1 MQEGSVIKW
10 TNKWLLRRRPNDN
23 IFKQTQR
30 SLTWKYSMI
39 LIAFLLLFVI
49 ILYALLYYLLIFS
62 PTIDVHETMEQK
74 IHGLMQ
80 DREDD
85 SDDSLDEYIEYYTLY
100 DTYAMGNV
108 LIEPSGEIKTGTS
121 IYSASLKTLIQ
132 KARANGITLP
142 VNRSQHIVLEGS
154 AIRLP
159 EQRPDKDAPKTKQQ
173 SLSKNA
179 LTPQPIR
186 MIITGEPI
194 YNKGQPIGTLYVG
207 KDVTGSYHQFFN
219 LMMWLGAAF
228 LLFCAL
234 AVYFSYRMAAKAMVP
249 ILASY
254 EQQRKFTAD
263 ASHELRTPLSV
274 LLSSIDTLQMED
286 SVEQNPF
293 AAKVVNNMKEEI
305 RRMIQL
311 SGSLLT
317 LARSDSGHSE
327 LNLHEHRLEAEAA
340 RTMESIRPLAEAK
353 SIQLHYEYD
362 PHASFTICCD
372 VERIRQLLIILL
384 DNAVKYTPEGG
395 QVALTLESIHEK
407 PHGVLIKVRDTG
419 IGIPAEDQ
427 PHVFDR
433 FYRVDKSRTRQIEGY
448 GLGLS
453 IARWITEA
461 HGGSIQVES
470 VLGEGSTFTVRL
482 LE

>member
-1 MQEGSVIKW
+1 MHEDSVIKW
-10 TNKWLLRRRPNDN
+10 TNRWLRRRRPNDN
-23 IFKQTQR
+23 IFKKTQR
-30 SLTWKYSMI
+30 NLTWKYSMI
-39 LIAFLLLFVI
+39 LIAFLLLFVL
-49 ILYALLYYLLIFS
+49 ILYGLLYYLLIFS
-62 PTIDVHETMEQK
+62 PTIDVRETMEQK

-80 DREDD
+80 DRQDD

-132 KARANGITLP
+132 KARAHGTQLP
-142 VNRSQHIVLEGS
+142 VNRNQHVLLAGS

-159 EQRPDKDAPKTKQQ
+159 EQRQDEDNDAPKLK
-173 SLSKNA
+173 SFSNDA
-179 LTPQPIR
+179 LKPQPIR
-186 MIITGEPI
+186 MIITGEPL
-194 YNKGQPIGTLYVG
+194 YSKGKPIGTLYVG

-249 ILASY
+249 IFASY

-274 LLSSIDTLQMED
+274 LLSSIDTLEMEE

-293 AAKVVNNMKEEI
+293 AAKVVHNMKEEI

-327 LNLHEHRLEAEAA
+327 LHLDEHHLETEAA
-340 RTMESIRPLAEAK
+340 RTVESIRPLAVAK
-353 SIQLHYEYD
+353 GIELHYD
-362 PHASFTICCD
+362 LADAFVIRCD
-372 VERIRQLLIILL
+372 AERIRQLFIILL
-384 DNAVKYTPEGG
+384 DNAVKYTPPGG
-395 QVALTLESIHEK
+395 HVSLTLEWIYEK
-407 PHGVLIKVRDTG
+407 PYGVLIKVSDTG

-427 PHVFDR
+427 PYVFDR
-433 FYRVDKSRTRQIEGY
+433 FYRVDKSRTRQVEGY

-461 HGGSIQVES
+461 HQGSIQVYS
-470 VLGEGSTFTVRL
+470 SPGQGSTFIVRL
-482 LE
+482 PV

>member
-1 MQEGSVIKW
+1 MQGDSVIKW
-10 TNKWLLRRRPNDN
+10 TNKWLRRRRTNDN

-39 LIAFLLLFVI
+39 LIAFLLLFVT
-49 ILYALLYYLLIFS
+49 ILYVLLYYLLIFS
-62 PTIDVHETMEQK
+62 PSTDVREVIEQK

-80 DREDD
+80 NSENDA
-85 SDDSLDEYIEYYTLY
+85 DDSLDEYIEYYTLY

-108 LIEPSGEIKTGTS
+108 LIEPDGEIKTGTS

-132 KARANGITLP
+132 KARANGTQLP
-142 VNRSQHIVLEGS
+142 VNRTQHVLLEGS

-159 EQRPDKDAPKTKQQ
+159 EQRQDQDAPKAKP
-173 SLSKNA
+173 LSQDDF
-179 LTPQPIR
+179 TPQPIR

-194 YNKGQPIGTLYVG
+194 YSKDQLIGTLYVG

-274 LLSSIDTLQMED
+274 LLSSIDTLEMED
-286 SVEQNPF
+286 SIEQNPF
-293 AAKVVNNMKEEI
+293 AAKVVRNMKEEI

-317 LARSDSGHSE
+317 LARSDSGHAE
-327 LNLHEHRLEAEAA
+327 LNVNEHHLEAEAL
-340 RTMESIRPLAEAK
+340 RTIESIRPLAEAK
-353 SIQLHYEYD
+353 RIELHYEVTG
-362 PHASFTICCD
+362 SFVIRCD
-372 VERIRQLLIILL
+372 AERIRQLLIILL
-384 DNAVKYTPEGG
+384 DNAVKYTPNGG
-395 QVALTLESIHEK
+395 KVSLTLKAIHEK
-407 PHGVLIKVRDTG
+407 PHGVLIKVSDNG
-419 IGIPAEDQ
+419 IGIPTDHQ

-461 HGGSIQVES
+461 HHGSIQVES
-470 VLGEGSTFTVRL
+470 IPGQGSTFIVRL
-482 LE
+482 PE